1 MLVIRDFKLL
11 FLIGVFWES
20 FEVMNKHILS
30 NFEECWWDS
39 LILDLFGCNLL
50 GMVIGDYFLK

>member
-11 FLIGVFWES
+11 FLIGIFWEC
-20 FEVMNKHILS
+20 FEVMNKHILG

-50 GMVIGDYFLK
+50 GMVLGVC